1 MTDKIGTPPMFG
13 AIQFTVGILV
23 LTQSYFIIQISQT
36 RDLWWQVINTIGLTP
51 WNLIISYIM
60 IGFALWQMS
69 IGILTMIKS
78 DKNADLG
85 KQKIIQIGV
94 PYRSQKKSTKYYDL
108 VTIFIILEFLF
119 VAIIVASYEK
129 ILPKIM
135 PYKLLAFGACIFIII
150 AVVCYSMALKH
161 VAKEK
166 TTTG

>member
-36 RDLWWQVINTIGLTP
+36 KDLWWQVINTIGLTP
-51 WNLIISYIM
+51 WNLIISYVM

-69 IGILTMIKS
+69 VGILTMIKS

-85 KQKIIQIGV
+85 KQKMIQFGV
-94 PYRSQKKSTKYYDL
+94 PYRSEKKSTRYFDL

-119 VAIIVASYEK
+119 VGIILASYEK
-129 ILPKIM
+129 ILPKII
-135 PYKLLAFGACIFIII
+135 PFKLLAVGACTFIIV
-150 AVVCYSMALKH
+150 AVVCYSLALKH

-166 TTTG
+166 AATS